1 MTAEQ
6 YFGDWSRVVDIKE
19 AEKALLA
26 LRGQSICPLP
36 KDIFKAFHLCSLNN
50 LKVLILGQDPYPT
63 TNHLSLPTATGIAFA
78 NSPDT
83 PKHLFSPSLE
93 VLRDSVIDFTVPHG
107 TINFDPSLE
116 TWEEQGVL
124 MLNSALTCMVGKPGS
139 HSLLWR
145 PFISSLITNLSLHL
159 TGIVYVLMGS
169 AAQSFESCINQHSNH
184 IIRIRHPAWYARTN
198 TRMPDIWK
206 DINQILM
213 GMYGEK
219 VEWYKESQ

>member
-83 PKHLFSPSLE
+83 PKLLFSPSLE